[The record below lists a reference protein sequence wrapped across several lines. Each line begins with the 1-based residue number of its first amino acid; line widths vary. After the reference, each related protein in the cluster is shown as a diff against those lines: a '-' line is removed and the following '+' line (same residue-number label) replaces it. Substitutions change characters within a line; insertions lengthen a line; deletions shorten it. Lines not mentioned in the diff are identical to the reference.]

1 LSNRVSA
8 EIRASV
14 NRIPNAET
22 VLNEAEFGYGQIR
35 EYLARRPEGAS
46 VLEVG
51 SGPCVLLSQLKHDY
65 PGFEVTGIEPIGP
78 GFDKFE
84 QTLETLLKKYGFD
97 LFRGDYESFD
107 APRTFDLIFSINV
120 FEHLPDW
127 RHFLR
132 FVKER
137 LAPDGK
143 CVILCPNYGFP
154 YESHFGLPIV
164 LNKRT
169 TYRLFSK
176 QIERHELENDCEGL
190 WSSLNFV
197 TWGQVSRYAPTVG
210 LDIEFDTTVL
220 RTMIERLSHDEAFAQ
235 RQAKVARLANLALR
249 TGLVKPFEW
258 PVLRTMNPYLKL
270 VITRSGA

>member
-1 LSNRVSA
+1 M
-8 EIRASV
+8 
-14 NRIPNAET
+14 
-22 VLNEAEFGYGQIR
+22 
-35 EYLARRPEGAS
+35 
-46 VLEVG
+46 LEVG
-51 SGPCVLLSQLKHDY
+51 SGPCILLSQLKMEH
-65 PGFEVTGIEPIGP
+65 PGLKVTGIEPIGP

-84 QTLETLLKKYGFD
+84 QTLETLLKKYRFD
-97 LFRGDYESFD
+97 LFRGGYESFD
-107 APRTFDLIFSINV
+107 APGTFDLIFSINV
-120 FEHLPDW
+120 FEHLSDW

-164 LNKRT
+164 LGKRT
-169 TYRLFSK
+169 TQRIFRER
-176 QIERHELENDCEGL
+176 IERHEVDKNCRGL
-190 WSSLNFV
+190 WGSLNFV
-197 TWGQVSRYAPTVG
+197 TWGQVRRYAPTVG

-258 PVLRTMNPYLKL
+258 PVLRGMNPYLKL